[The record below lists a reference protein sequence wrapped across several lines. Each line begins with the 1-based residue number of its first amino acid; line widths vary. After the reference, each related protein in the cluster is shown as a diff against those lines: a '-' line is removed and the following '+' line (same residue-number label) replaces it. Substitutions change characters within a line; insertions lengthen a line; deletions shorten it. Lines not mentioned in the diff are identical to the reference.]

1 MEGMV
6 KTGDLSKRIRETRKS
21 KKLTQEELAEKAEI
35 SVVYASEIE
44 RNIKTPSIEVFAK
57 IAKALDVSAD
67 YLLRD
72 ELPTGKAY
80 VFDDL
85 TKKLEGLTPKQRKTV
100 SDIIDAY
107 LNNLE

>member
-1 MEGMV
+1 MDKKMLG
-6 KTGDLSKRIRETRKS
+6 KRIREARRAQH
-21 KKLTQEELAEKAEI
+21 LTQEVLAERAEI
-35 SVVYASEIE
+35 GVVYLGELE
-44 RNIKTPSIEVFAK
+44 RGIKTPSVAVFSQ
-57 IAKALDVSAD
+57 IALALNVSAD

-72 ELPTGKAY
+72 VLPTGKEY

-100 SDIIDAY
+100 IDIIDAY

>member
-1 MEGMV
+1 MDKKSFGSRV
-6 KTGDLSKRIRETRKS
+6 KETRKS
-21 KKLTQEELAEKAEI
+21 LKLTQEELAEKADI
-35 SVVYASEIE
+35 GVVYLGEIE
-44 RNIKTPSIEVFAK
+44 RGLKSPSITVFTK

-72 ELPTGKAY
+72 VLPTGKEY

-85 TKKLEGLTPKQRKTV
+85 TKKLENLTPKQRKTV

-107 LNNLE
+107 LSNLEQ